1 MSQYL
6 PNDDVEPTEAEAG
19 EYTEAPAELRSD
31 EDEDADDLG
40 RVRRR
45 ATGEVPNGSAAPGD
59 DT

>member
-6 PNDDVEPTEAEAG
+6 PNDDVGPTEAEAA
-19 EYTEAPAELRSD
+19 EFTEAPAEKRAD
-31 EDEDADDLG
+31 EDDADDLG

-45 ATGEVPNGSAAPGD
+45 ATGEVLKDSTAPGD